1 MVLKGVT
8 TATYTG
14 QMTTTFEDT
23 NGYDDAQDACV
34 AEFGGNAHVCTTH
47 ELGLVSQSEGMRALS
62 SHVRSFILLLVISHK
77 DGYLFLTPQY
87 CRMA

>member
-62 SHVRSFILLLVISHK
+62 THVCILFLLLLVIISSF
-77 DGYLFLTPQY
+77 FLTLQY